1 MRRKTADK
9 YVGDISNWM
18 DPDTG
23 AFNQSGLV
31 ENMKLKAGS
40 FYGKAGPFT
49 VQFIAIS

>member
-49 VQFIAIS
+49 V